1 MSIASQFPVVSP
13 AQSGSAL
20 RALALTPGQVI
31 EGRVLGAG
39 QGGAT
44 LVQIGRQP
52 MALSLPGGATPGS
65 ILTLSVQQT
74 EGQLRLALV
83 SSRPPPTTPAPQA
96 PATSV
101 EIAQRP
107 VVQGPITYSPPSL
120 TPSGGTTSPVI
131 AAPITAQPTPSAPPP
146 AAQPAIGQPMATQP
160 IAPGIQQRLGSTP
173 YGMPPMSGAQQ
184 TAAPAAQPGPQAS
197 LLALMVQQSLPVQGS
212 IGAVTS
218 LLVAV
223 AGKTA
228 LPEPVL
234 KAAQQILGNQLDGAG
249 KLDGATLKAA
259 IRNSGIFQEAQLG
272 QGAPGVAATDTK
284 SSLMAMRQGLG
295 QWLGNQAQIAP
306 ATQIPPPLKHVL
318 PRARLPEASPDE
330 LPEDGEA
337 LGKLLLERTE
347 GALARVRLH
356 QHASLPDGQKA
367 SDTQWSLDLPV
378 LVGQQ
383 QSVLQLQIHHEVSS
397 SDTRS
402 EDRGWQVQFA
412 INLPALG
419 EVGAQ
424 ISLRGQTTGI
434 LLWAENHETAKV
446 FSETIEELRTTLEAA
461 GLYPGALVVRS
472 GAPAEDPTDPRRGH
486 SVDARG

>member
-1 MSIASQFPVVSP
+1 MPIASQFPVVSP

-52 MALSLPGGATPGS
+52 MALSLPGGAAPGS

-83 SSRPPPTTPAPQA
+83 ATKPPPVAPAQQR

-107 VVQGPITYSPPSL
+107 AVQGPITYSPPSL
-120 TPSGGTTSPVI
+120 TASAAGGSPV
-131 AAPITAQPTPSAPPP
+131 AAPIAQLATPASPITL
-146 AAQPAIGQPMATQP
+146 AQPAVGSPSPAGP
-160 IAPGIQQRLGSTP
+160 IAPTLQQRPGNLP
-173 YGMPPMSGAQQ
+173 YGMPQPGAPLQS
-184 TAAPAAQPGPQAS
+184 TAAVPAPQATQ
-197 LLALMVQQSLPVQGS
+197 LAQMVQQALPVQSS
-212 IGAVTS
+212 IGAVTA
-218 LLVAV
+218 LLTAV
-223 AGKTA
+223 AGKA
-228 LPEPVL
+228 GLPEPVL
-234 KAAQQILGNQLDGAG
+234 KAARQILGNQLDGSG
-249 KLDGATLKAA
+249 KIDGAALKAA
-259 IRNSGIFQEAQLG
+259 IRNSGIFQEAQLA
-272 QGAPGVAATDTK
+272 QGAPRVAAGDTK
-284 SSLMAMRQGLG
+284 SGLMALRQNLG
-295 QWLGNQAQIAP
+295 QWIGDQAQITQAS
-306 ATQIPPPLKHVL
+306 QIPPPLRNVL
-318 PRARLPEASPDE
+318 PRARLPELSPGDLPDE
-330 LPEDGEA
+330 PEA

-356 QHASLPDGQKA
+356 QHASLPDAQKA
-367 SDTQWSLDLPV
+367 GDTQWSLDLPV

-383 QSVLQLQIHHEVSS
+383 QAILQLQIHHEGSG

-434 LLWAENHETAKV
+434 LLWAENRETSKL
-446 FSETIEELRTTLEAA
+446 FSETLDELRLSLESA
-461 GLYPGALVVRS
+461 GLQPGALVVRS
-472 GAPAEDPTDPRRGH
+472 GAPAEDLTDPGIAH